1 MRNIGIMTM
10 STIREAMSKKVFL
23 FFIGISLIVL
33 LIQTLIFSL
42 SKTNLMVQGAGIT
55 ESIAML
61 EIMIISPLSGLC
73 LLLSIFSCSSFIPS
87 MLEKGN
93 IDLLL
98 SKPVSRTELLLGK
111 YFGGLLVVL
120 INILFLILGVWFII
134 GVKFGYWNIAFLY
147 SSLLITFTFAVL
159 YSIIV
164 LFGVITQGSMSGM
177 MAAYFIFIV
186 LSPLLHLAKYKGA
199 EFITNETLRAVID
212 WFYYIVPKTQELM
225 GETLVNLT
233 TKNTIANYQPIAS
246 SFVFLLVMLVF
257 SVLIFRKKDF

>member
-1 MRNIGIMTM
+1 MRNIGILTM
-10 STIREAMSKKVFL
+10 STLREAMSKKVFI

-33 LIQTLIFSL
+33 IIQAVIFSFFNTNVLIQG
-42 SKTNLMVQGAGIT
+42 KGIS
-55 ESIAML
+55 ESINML
-61 EIMIISPLSGLC
+61 ELMIISPLSGLC

-111 YFGGLLVVL
+111 YIGGLLVVF
-120 INILFLILGVWFII
+120 INILILILGVWLII
-134 GVKFGYWNIAFLY
+134 GVKFSYWNFAFLY

-177 MAAYFIFIV
+177 MSAYFIFIV
-186 LSPLLHLAKYKGA
+186 LSPLLHAAKYKGA
-199 EFITNETLRAVID
+199 NFITDETLKTVID
-212 WFYYIVPKTQELM
+212 WFYYIIPKTQELM
-225 GETLVNLT
+225 GETLADLT
-233 TKNTIANYQPIAS
+233 TKNGIENYQPVAT
-246 SFVFLLVMLVF
+246 SFAFLIVILLL
-257 SVLIFRKKDF
+257 SVLLFRKKDF